1 MIYSLTLNGNPMGP
15 IKALH
20 SYPTPT
26 SKVLELLQFS
36 GGKCILGRGGITELP
51 LACLP
56 TSCPLTPS
64 TLQTVPSVLSLVGAA
79 SFSKLW
85 GRKAG
90 GLAFQVKKGQG
101 LDYSGSM
108 IGQERGPTMEVKS
121 GFQFS
126 SREKCA
132 RDRIIFQCAG
142 PK

>member
-15 IKALH
+15 IKAPH
-20 SYPTPT
+20 SPNSHLKSAGADP
-26 SKVLELLQFS
+26 V
-36 GGKCILGRGGITELP
+36 LGRQMHSGEGGIAELP
-51 LACLP
+51 LARLP

-101 LDYSGSM
+101 LDYSGSV
-108 IGQERGPTMEVKS
+108 IGQEREPTMEAKS